1 MDYFYTKMC
10 LFDNKIISKKYLH
23 FNNPSAVQLLPIYA
37 LCMVH
42 LRFMSD
48 LHNQKIV
55 TIFESQPATGAR
67 CWVWTFQIYS
77 SRHDG
82 GAIHNNYGNSKRP
95 LCN

>member
-23 FNNPSAVQLLPIYA
+23 FNNSSTVQLRPIYA

-48 LHNQKIV
+48 LRIKKKIISLQRNLQQV
-55 TIFESQPATGAR
+55 LVAGSGHSRYTHPA
-67 CWVWTFQIYS
+67 
-77 SRHDG
+77 
-82 GAIHNNYGNSKRP
+82 
-95 LCN
+95 